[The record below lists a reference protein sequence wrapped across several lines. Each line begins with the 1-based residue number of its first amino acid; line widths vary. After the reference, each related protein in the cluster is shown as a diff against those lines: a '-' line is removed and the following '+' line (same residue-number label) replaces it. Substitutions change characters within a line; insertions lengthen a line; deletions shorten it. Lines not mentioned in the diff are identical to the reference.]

1 MIDYVEGLIDARQTL
16 QEIESLCRKH
26 DYEPAIT
33 LCDEL
38 LVIARMLRNQL
49 ILQSEKK

>member
-26 DYEPAIT
+26 DYEPAIK
-33 LCDEL
+33 LCEDL
-38 LVIARMLRNQL
+38 MVSARMIRNQL